1 MFTKHLTSARHCA
14 KCFHLNQGFSTLA
27 LTFEVN
33 YCEGLSKNNFKKVNG
48 LNISKKMGAVR
59 VDKKARPGYM
69 LSTKL
74 HWILMEE
81 NGCKGTETR
90 GKGR

>member
-1 MFTKHLTSARHCA
+1 M
-14 KCFHLNQGFSTLA
+14 A

-90 GKGR
+90 GKGETLEKTTCSIRTVCPVLRMVAAKQ